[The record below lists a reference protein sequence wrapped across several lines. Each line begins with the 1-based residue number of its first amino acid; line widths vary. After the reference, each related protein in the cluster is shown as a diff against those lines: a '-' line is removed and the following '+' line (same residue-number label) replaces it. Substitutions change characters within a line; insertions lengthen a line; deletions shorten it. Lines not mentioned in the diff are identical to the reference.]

1 MEEVTSRLFMVDI
14 VAIEFLALYHLLVIN
29 YYFSS
34 ARMTHVQREDL
45 KCFGMERQ
53 KVIKDTVGKK
63 SLLRGINKA
72 IQIQVTYFKVGDI
85 SYLVID
91 KFIAISKK
99 KELRKK
105 LSKFL

>member
-1 MEEVTSRLFMVDI
+1 MHVFLYILGMEEVTSRLFMVDI

-63 SLLRGINKA
+63 SLLRGISKA
-72 IQIQVTYFKVGDI
+72 LQRQP
-85 SYLVID
+85 
-91 KFIAISKK
+91 
-99 KELRKK
+99 R
-105 LSKFL
+105 